1 MISHEHKCIYIHI
14 PKTAGT
20 SVEKRLG
27 AHEKMDVRLK
37 QDHRTIRN
45 IMSGI
50 SPFATGKISLTSIL
64 VYINQRYQGVR
75 QGMDFVSMSQF
86 DSYFKFCFV
95 RNPWDRAYS
104 WYRNVVRDPLH
115 QLELGISEDIT
126 FSDFVTNHSN
136 QWALRPQIDWIVDA
150 NGNVA
155 VDYVGKFESLENDY
169 KVICERLGIEDSNL
183 PMTLDSGK
191 SSYMDAYDNVL
202 KKWVAKRYQK
212 EIELFNYRFGE

>member
-86 DSYFKFCFV
+86 DSYIL
-95 RNPWDRAYS
+95 NSA
-104 WYRNVVRDPLH
+104 L
-115 QLELGISEDIT
+115 LET
-126 FSDFVTNHSN
+126 H
-136 QWALRPQIDWIVDA
+136 
-150 NGNVA
+150 
-155 VDYVGKFESLENDY
+155 
-169 KVICERLGIEDSNL
+169 GIEL
-183 PMTLDSGK
+183 IPG
-191 SSYMDAYDNVL
+191 
-202 KKWVAKRYQK
+202 
-212 EIELFNYRFGE
+212 IEM